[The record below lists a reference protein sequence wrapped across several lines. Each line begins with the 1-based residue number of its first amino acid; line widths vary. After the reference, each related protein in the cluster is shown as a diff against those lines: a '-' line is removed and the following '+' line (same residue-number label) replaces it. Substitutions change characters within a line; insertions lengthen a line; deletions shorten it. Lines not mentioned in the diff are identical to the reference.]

1 MAQLLRP
8 IFKSNKAIYTRA
20 TLLVGILCVNMPAFA
35 QLPNLFKNDQNV
47 KDSVATIKNAF
58 GKGSE
63 NSVQTLFY
71 AALREKTIDNN
82 TQAADLFNKILAIEP
97 SNDASLYELA
107 GIKKRQNKF
116 AEAQPLLERAVVVK
130 PDNEWYWASL
140 ADIYERS
147 NDVAKLE
154 NVFNQL
160 IRLSPQRVDYYFDKA
175 NAYYVMSKYDEAL
188 KVYDQIET
196 ITGSSDDLIIARQ
209 KIYLKQNKVD
219 KAAAGLEQM
228 IANNPTQLK
237 YYLMLAEIYTSN
249 KAPDKAFKV
258 LEKAKSLEPNNAFI
272 HLGLAD
278 IYRERKDTEASYKE
292 LQAAFSIPDLSIDQK
307 IRIVMGYFPK
317 FVDPASRPGALTSA
331 LALVKL
337 IAETHPNEAKAHALY
352 GDVLVQSEKY
362 AEAKPEYQKS
372 IELNGQIYET
382 REQLVRLQLASNDVD
397 GVIRDGE
404 AALSYFPNQ
413 GWMNYYVGTGWL
425 LKKDYKKALSYLRN
439 AAALEFQDKELLT
452 MVYSSLG
459 DCYHA
464 MADNK
469 SSDASYDKALEYNA
483 DNKYTLNNYAYYL
496 SIRGE
501 QLDKA
506 AKMSKRSNELE
517 PANASFKDTYA
528 WILFKQ
534 KNYKEAKT
542 WMDKALANNK
552 TKSATQTE
560 HYGDILFYLGDTE
573 AAVTNWKKA
582 KEYGG
587 NTPLLDRKIN
597 EKKYIE

>member
-1 MAQLLRP
+1 MAQSSTH
-8 IFKSNKAIYTRA
+8 IFKLDIGRHSRA
-20 TLLVGILCVNMPAFA
+20 AFLVTALCVNAPAFA
-35 QLPNLFKNDQNV
+35 QLPNPFKNDQNV
-47 KDSVATIKNAF
+47 KDSVATIKNAL
-58 GKGSE
+58 GRGTE
-63 NSVQTLFY
+63 NSVQNMFY
-71 AALREKTIDNN
+71 TALREKTIENN
-82 TQAADLFNKILAIEP
+82 TQAIDLFNKILAIEP
-97 SNDASLYELA
+97 TNDASLYELA
-107 GIKKRQNKF
+107 GLKKRQNKF
-116 AEAQPLLERAVVVK
+116 AEAQPLLEKAVKVK

-140 ADIYERS
+140 ADVYERS

-175 NAYYVMSKYDEAL
+175 NAYVITSRYDEAL
-188 KVYDQIET
+188 KVFDQIEG
-196 ITGSSDDLIIARQ
+196 ITGASDDLVIARQ
-209 KIYLKQNKVD
+209 KIYLKQNKID
-219 KAAAGLEQM
+219 KAAAALEQM
-228 IANNPTQLK
+228 IASNPTQLK

-258 LEKAKSLEPNNAFI
+258 LEKAKSIDPDNAFI

-278 IYRERKDTEASYKE
+278 IYRERKDTDASYKE
-292 LQAAFSIPDLSIDQK
+292 LQAAFAIPDLGIDQK
-307 IRIVMGYFPK
+307 IRIAMGYFPK
-317 FVDPASRPGALTSA
+317 FADPAARAGALTSA
-331 LALVKL
+331 LALCKL

-352 GDVLVQSEKY
+352 GDVLVQAEKY
-362 AEAKPEYQKS
+362 TEAKPEYRKS

-382 REQLVRLQLASNDVD
+382 REQLVRLELANNDVD

-413 GWMNYYVGTGWL
+413 GWMNYFVGTGWL

-452 MVYSSLG
+452 MTYSSLG

-464 MADNK
+464 MQDNK

-506 AKMSKRSNELE
+506 ARMSKRSNELE
-517 PANASFKDTYA
+517 PGNASFEDTYA
-528 WILFKQ
+528 WILFRQ
-534 KNYKEAKT
+534 KNFKEAKV
-542 WMDKALANNK
+542 WMEKALAGNK
-552 TKSATQTE
+552 SKSATQTE
-560 HYGDILFYLGDTE
+560 HYGDILFHLGDTE